1 MGNGFD
7 KKAQKSEKRSDFY
20 YRMFR
25 WKKLKSLGQAFLKA
39 CRIQKDRVLCLQ
51 AKPRFML
58 FHGCKNVPVLVVP
71 RSGTQK
77 MILKKEKLRKIEN
90 EYFAHC
96 DERPETLSLDSA
108 SLFSGRFTYP
118 HRSFGFGIMQKKKS
132 PGEKLRVKE
141 ERKMDLSGGSRCYDY
156 SRTWWKK
163 VSEGG
168 WGKLELCD
176 DRERF
181 KGGDLQALF

>member
-25 WKKLKSLGQAFLKA
+25 WERLKSLGQAFLKA
-39 CRIQKDRVLCLQ
+39 CRIQKDRVFCLQ
-51 AKPRFML
+51 AKPMRKL
-58 FHGCKNVPVLVVP
+58 FHGWKTFLSKLSCVSK
-71 RSGTQK
+71 TQN
-77 MILKKEKLRKIEN
+77 IIKKI
-90 EYFAHC
+90 
-96 DERPETLSLDSA
+96 
-108 SLFSGRFTYP
+108 
-118 HRSFGFGIMQKKKS
+118 

-156 SRTWWKK
+156 SRTWLKK

-168 WGKLELCD
+168 GGVCEYRRRK
-176 DRERF
+176 RERPL
-181 KGGDLQALF
+181 LQVSPHPTAERTAYMCKAGRKCGI

>member
-25 WKKLKSLGQAFLKA
+25 WKRLKSLGQAFLKA

-58 FHGCKNVPVLVVP
+58 FHGCKNVLVLVVP

-77 MILKKEKLRKIEN
+77 MIPKKEKLRKIGRGRGGALFRDGLRTHAGVSALASCKRKN
-90 EYFAHC
+90 H
-96 DERPETLSLDSA
+96 PEKS
-108 SLFSGRFTYP
+108 SG
-118 HRSFGFGIMQKKKS
+118 
-132 PGEKLRVKE
+132 
-141 ERKMDLSGGSRCYDY
+141 
-156 SRTWWKK
+156 WKK
-163 VSEGG
+163 
-168 WGKLELCD
+168 
-176 DRERF
+176 RERWTWAGVPAVMIIAEP
-181 KGGDLQALF
+181 GGKKCRKVDGEN